1 MSDLLHDL
9 KKNEYQIRSIE
20 YCGQGEPLNNPRFPE
35 LLATARRIFPSTLQ
49 RVITNGN
56 HDYSK
61 TMGTEFVEEILVAID
76 GAYQESYEKY
86 RVKGDISKAFQFM
99 KDAIEFQK
107 PNGGLVVWKYVLFET
122 NDSDEELLEA
132 QRLADE
138 FGVSRLWF
146 VHSHTTNR
154 SKRYTYQ
161 NPHTVPITS
170 SRVKIDSHPSYFR
183 HAVTI
188 APAKTP
194 DRIFGDNSI
203 VCLMYVDRI
212 VIHAN
217 GSISIS
223 GWAASEGSLSHISL
237 SVGDD
242 YIGDLSFVMRRP
254 DVIEDHAVFNEVL
267 CGFDS
272 LLPADQIAIEPGKL
286 LRFDFFDNQTKV
298 ASFRLT
304 VEDNCS

>member
-1 MSDLLHDL
+1 
-9 KKNEYQIRSIE
+9 
-20 YCGQGEPLNNPRFPE
+20 
-35 LLATARRIFPSTLQ
+35 
-49 RVITNGN
+49 
-56 HDYSK
+56 
-61 TMGTEFVEEILVAID
+61 MGTEFVEEILVAID

-99 KDAIEFQK
+99 KDAIKFQK

-132 QRLADE
+132 QRLADQ

-161 NPHTVPITS
+161 NPHTVPVTS
-170 SRVKIDSHPSYFR
+170 SRVKIDSHPSYLR

-194 DRIFGDNSI
+194 DRIYGDNSI

-212 VIHAN
+212 IVHAN
-217 GSISIS
+217 RSISIS
-223 GWAASEGSLSHISL
+223 GWAASESSLSHIAL
-237 SVGDD
+237 RVGDD
-242 YIGDLSFVMRRP
+242 YLGDLNFIMRRP
-254 DVIEDHAVFNEVL
+254 DVVENHTVFNEVL

-272 LLPADQIAIEPGKL
+272 LLPCDQNAIEPGQL
-286 LRFDFFDNQTKV
+286 LRFDFFDDETKI
-298 ASFRLT
+298 ASFSLEIENRAL
-304 VEDNCS
+304 